1 MKFLT
6 IIGPIFVPSVENAC
20 TPYRARLLSSGDIL
34 VVSNSH
40 IFLPFP
46 GVKEADFASFTTVAD
61 GRVGGAGVTGFA
73 EVDDDAAPPEELGFG
88 VGVVLRADI

>member
-6 IIGPIFVPSVENAC
+6 MIGPIFVPSVENAC
-20 TPYRARLLSSGDIL
+20 IPYRARLLSSGDIL
-34 VVSNSH
+34 IVSNSH

-46 GVKEADFASFTTVAD
+46 GVKDDFASFTTVAD

-73 EVDDDAAPPEELGFG
+73 EVDDDAAPPKEPGFG
-88 VGVVLRADI
+88 VGVVSRADI